1 MARRDRRREI
11 MAAAEQL
18 FTSRRYHEITTDDIA
33 AAAHVGK
40 GTIYRYFKDK
50 DDLFFQVATSG
61 FDEMCEL
68 LRRKVPESAPFR
80 EQLLSAC
87 GEIPKF
93 FERRKQ
99 LFRMMQAEDD
109 RMQWCSEQMRERWLA
124 RRQELVAAVA
134 AILRKGVQEGEVRP
148 DIPPEVLAHFLLGML
163 RTRGRDLAHLPA
175 PLRRDELIVDLFM
188 RGAGRGAGNGETQ

>member
-1 MARRDRRREI
+1 MARRNRQREI
-11 MAAAEQL
+11 MAAAESL

-61 FDEMCEL
+61 FGEMCEL
-68 LRRKVPESAPFR
+68 LHRRVPEDAPFR

-87 GEIPKF
+87 GEIPGF

-99 LFRMMQAEDD
+99 LLSMMQAEGD
-109 RMQWCSEQMRERWLA
+109 RMQWCSETVQKRWMA
-124 RRQELVAAVA
+124 RRRKLVAAVA
-134 AILRKGVQEGEVRP
+134 AILRKGVEEGEIRSDVP
-148 DIPPEVLAHFLLGML
+148 AEVLAHFLLGML
-163 RTRGRDLAHLPA
+163 RTRGRDLGHLPA
-175 PLRRDELIVDLFM
+175 KLRRDEFLVDLFC
-188 RGAGRGAGNGETQ
+188 RGAASPSAHRGTR